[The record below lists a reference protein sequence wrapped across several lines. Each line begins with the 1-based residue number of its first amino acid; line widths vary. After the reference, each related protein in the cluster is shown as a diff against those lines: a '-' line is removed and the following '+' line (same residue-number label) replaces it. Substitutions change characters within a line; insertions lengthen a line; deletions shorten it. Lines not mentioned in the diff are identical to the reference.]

1 FTPPDGSDTV
11 LSLSSP
17 PHPFPA
23 AWDLADCECYGH
35 SNRCSFIDFLNL
47 VTCISC
53 KHNTRGQHCQYYCN
67 CNRVGS
73 LANRCNETGYCEC
86 KDGGV
91 TGPKCTC
98 YENQRCLCP
107 PGAKGLLCEQ
117 TKCEGEDTECDSVSG
132 TYLSLSAFVASADKQ
147 RSCAIKIPR
156 EEAKKEL
163 GQPENVASSEEPS
176 SSQAGVSWSL
186 LAKR

>member
-1 FTPPDGSDTV
+1 MPPSP
-11 LSLSSP
+11 LSTANVCDDEL
-17 PHPFPA
+17 
-23 AWDLADCECYGH
+23 L
-35 SNRCSFIDFLNL
+35 I
-47 VTCISC
+47 
-53 KHNTRGQHCQYYCN
+53 CQN
-67 CNRVGS
+67 
-73 LANRCNETGYCEC
+73 
-86 KDGGV
+86 GG
-91 TGPKCTC
+91 TC

-147 RSCAIKIPR
+147 RSCTVKIPR

-176 SSQAGVSWSL
+176 SSRAGVSWSL
-186 LAKR
+186 LAKRTFFTLTTAAASPHGYSIKTQDGWQPTRIYDGCSVLG